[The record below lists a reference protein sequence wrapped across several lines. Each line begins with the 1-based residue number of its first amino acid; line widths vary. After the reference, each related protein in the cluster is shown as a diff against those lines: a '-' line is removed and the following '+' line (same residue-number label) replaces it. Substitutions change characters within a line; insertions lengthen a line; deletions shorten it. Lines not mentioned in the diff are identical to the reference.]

1 MLAARNNVYT
11 QQSVNI
17 YTKQSV
23 NIYAEQSAPPWRVD
37 FL

>member
-17 YTKQSV
+17 YTKQSD
-23 NIYAEQSAPPWRVD
+23 NIYTEQSAPPWRVD
-37 FL
+37 F